1 MKLHQLYKTAQRDFL
16 RDLYEASSGTLNA
29 ERRDRLAWMGDE
41 ESTETWEVKL
51 PGENSITLLADSI
64 PPYSTAEPVRPEMLF
79 ALQVA
84 VTGRL
89 LVDLWSRE
97 ERESG
102 PYNRRAEEEGERH
115 EAFTSQLA
123 EALEILRPEY
133 YRWHGNGPES
143 LAGIC
148 EELMWIGREV

>member
-1 MKLHQLYKTAQRDFL
+1 MKL
-16 RDLYEASSGTLNA
+16 SG
-29 ERRDRLAWMGDE
+29 EG
-41 ESTETWEVKL
+41 
-51 PGENSITLLADSI
+51 SITILAGSI
-64 PPYSTAEPVRPEMLF
+64 PPYSTAERIRPEMLF

-97 ERESG
+97 ERESCS
-102 PYNRRAEEEGERH
+102 YNERAEEEGRRH

-148 EELMWIGREV
+148 EELMWAGRET